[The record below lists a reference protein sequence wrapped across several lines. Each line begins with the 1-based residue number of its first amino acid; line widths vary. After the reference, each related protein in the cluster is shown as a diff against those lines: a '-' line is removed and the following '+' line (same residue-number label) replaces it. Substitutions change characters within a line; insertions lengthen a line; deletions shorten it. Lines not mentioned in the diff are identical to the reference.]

1 MKGNRENGEG
11 VFTVLDPR
19 ADEIEREVY
28 ALLPRL
34 NTLKGKKVMVLNLHG
49 GNEEAFC
56 SIGPALEEAVPECK
70 VEYFRTEGGFG
81 GGPLTK
87 ADWEKIETADA
98 AIVGHNY

>member
-1 MKGNRENGEG
+1 MKNNGEG

-28 ALLPRL
+28 ALSPRL
-34 NTLKGKKVMVLNLHG
+34 DSIKGKKIMVLNLHG
-49 GNEEAFC
+49 GNEVAFA
-56 SIGPALEEAVPECK
+56 SIAPALKAALPECD

-81 GGPLTK
+81 GGPLTQS
-87 ADWEKIETADA
+87 DWDKIETADA